1 MRRKRSYG
9 LIVSGIILTLILSAV
24 TVFAEPEGLS
34 VDSAAAAAAEA
45 EALSVDSI
53 GTAAEPEGL
62 SVDSAAA
69 TAEDEALSVDSIGIA
84 AEAGS
89 LSVDSI
95 GIAAEAEGL
104 SGNSTGIAAEAEADN
119 EEEMSMLRT
128 GGIPMPWD
136 NDVKMTDEDISFS
149 EIKSRAHGENASLA
163 QTDYT
168 PRVNLP
174 SRFPGNTDKETK
186 EKITAMYPPVR
197 DQANFGT
204 CWDFSTIAPVE
215 FREINKERADK
226 SIDLSELYLGL
237 GIYKTRENP
246 IVGND
251 AAVSE
256 IVPKVPEDEKASDA
270 FLLDTGGNHLL
281 TGQYL
286 SKGFGFV
293 SENELPYAE
302 SAVDANGY
310 KRDPRFDENNNL
322 INIDLDALAEKEIY
336 DLTDLYEVNIHEEK
350 GMKIVKE
357 ALIQNGA
364 VGIFFDAQTDG
375 DKYKSYYNESNN
387 AYYCNISGIP
397 NHLVT
402 VVGWN
407 DDFSRSNFN
416 VDPGADGAWLVRNSW
431 NYKDQGDFYD
441 YSNYFWLSYYDKG
454 LKNGAYIFE
463 VTKDVKRYDN
473 NYYYDTQIH
482 NPRWFN
488 GASVANVY
496 KVQKD
501 SNEYL
506 NEVTLE
512 FLEPTDYQIEI
523 YRNLKNSSPISG
535 IKLEESTTKGEFAL
549 PGIYTVPLA
558 SPALIEKDTSFSV
571 VVSTGK
577 SSVCYESDLELK
589 NVKSKCGLKNG
600 QSFYLK
606 NGEWIDLAD
615 DEDWID
621 GYGNW
626 CISAHTVFTDDTYP
640 PDIEEKVKDA
650 SGQEVTL
657 IHNTVYNT
665 YRTKDGKDV
674 LCVSLEG
681 GEAADSQNYQ
691 FTGKKITPSKK
702 SFIIYNGVLYTYKK
716 DYKISFKKNKKRG
729 SATAVIKWKKNSA
742 PYRDG
747 ARKTTMQFNVVER
760 AVTEDMVS
768 FKVKKGKLKK
778 LTVTADGIKMKPKK
792 NDYSYTTV
800 SGNSFKISFKNNY
813 KGEVIK

>member
-34 VDSAAAAAAEA
+34 VDSAAATAEDEALSVDSIGLAAEA
-45 EALSVDSI
+45 VSLSVDSI
-53 GTAAEPEGL
+53 GTAAEAG
-62 SVDSAAA
+62 S
-69 TAEDEALSVDSIGIA
+69 LSVDSIGIA

-104 SGNSTGIAAEAEADN
+104 SVNSTGIAAEAEADN
-119 EEEMSMLRT
+119 EEETVSRKT

-174 SRFPGNTDKETK
+174 PRFPGNTDDETK
-186 EKITAMYPPVR
+186 EKITAMYPAVR

-215 FREINKERADK
+215 FREINKGRADK

-237 GIYKTRENP
+237 GIYKTRENL

-256 IVPKVPEDEKASDA
+256 IVPKVSEDEKASDA
-270 FLLDTGGNHLL
+270 FLLDNGGNHLL

-302 SAVDANGY
+302 SAEDTGDY
-310 KRDPRFDENNNL
+310 KRDYRFDEENNL
-322 INIDLDALAEKEIY
+322 NIDLDALADKEIY
-336 DLTDLYEVNIHEEK
+336 DLTDLYEVNIHDEK

-357 ALIQNGA
+357 ALMQNGA
-364 VGIFFDAQTDG
+364 VGIFYDSEANG
-375 DKYKSYYNESNN
+375 AKYKSYYNELNN
-387 AYYCNISGIP
+387 AYYCYNSGGE

-407 DDFSRSNFN
+407 DNFSHGNFS
-416 VDPGADGAWLVRNSW
+416 VDPGHDGAWLVRNSW
-431 NYKDQGDFYD
+431 ADPDKDFYN
-441 YSNYFWLSYYDKG
+441 YNNYFWLSYYDRG
-454 LKNGAYIFE
+454 LTNGAYIFE

-482 NPRWFN
+482 RPGWVNT

-512 FLEPTDYQIEI
+512 IPEETDYEIEI
-523 YRNLKNSSPISG
+523 YRNLKDGGSPTDG
-535 IKLEESTTKGEFAL
+535 IKLEKSTTKGEFAL

-558 SPALIEKDTSFSV
+558 SPALLEKDTYFSV
-571 VVSTGK
+571 VVRTG
-577 SSVCYESDLELK
+577 SCSVCYESDLELK
-589 NVKSKCGLKNG
+589 NVKSKCGIKKG

-606 NGEWIDLAD
+606 NGAWEDLAD
-615 DEDWID
+615 DED
-621 GYGNW
+621 GEEGSGNF

-665 YRTKDGKDV
+665 YRTQDGKDV

-681 GEAADSQNYQ
+681 GKAAESQNYQ

-729 SATAVIKWKKNSA
+729 SANAVIKWKKNSA

-792 NDYSYTTV
+792 ADYSYTTV
-800 SGNSFKISFKNNY
+800 SGNAYKISFMNNY

>member
-1 MRRKRSYG
+1 MRNKRSYG
-9 LIVSGIILTLILSAV
+9 LIVSVVISTLLLSAV
-24 TVFAEPEGLS
+24 TVFAEPEALS
-34 VDSAAAAAAEA
+34 GDSAAAAAES
-45 EALSVDSI
+45 EALSD
-53 GTAAEPEGL
+53 
-62 SVDSAAA
+62 
-69 TAEDEALSVDSIGIA
+69 DSIGIAALSDDSIGKA

-119 EEEMSMLRT
+119 EEEMVSRKT

-174 SRFPGNTDKETK
+174 SSFPGKTDEETK

-215 FREINKERADK
+215 FREIKNNRADK

-256 IVPKVPEDEKASDA
+256 IVPKVSEDEKASDA
-270 FLLDTGGNHLL
+270 FLLDNGGNHLL

-302 SAVDANGY
+302 SAEDTKDY
-310 KRDPRFDENNNL
+310 KRDPRFDENDNL
-322 INIDLDALAEKEIY
+322 MNIDLDALADKEIY
-336 DLTDLYEVNIHEEK
+336 DLTDLYAADIHDEN
-350 GMKIVKE
+350 GMKVVKE
-357 ALIQNGA
+357 ALMQNGA
-364 VGIFFDAQTDG
+364 VGIFFDAETSG
-375 DKYKSYYNESNN
+375 DKLFNSYYNEKYN
-387 AYYCNISGIP
+387 AYYCYNSGGQ

-407 DDFSRSNFN
+407 DSFSRSNFN
-416 VDPGADGAWLVRNSW
+416 EDPGHDGAWLVRNSW
-431 NYKDQGDFYD
+431 ADTDKDFYN
-441 YSNYFWLSYYDKG
+441 YNNYFWLSYYDKG
-454 LKNGAYIFE
+454 LTNGAYIFE

-473 NYYYDTQIH
+473 NYYYDSQIH
-482 NPRWFN
+482 SIRSATV
-488 GASVANVY
+488 GTSVANVY

-506 NEVTLE
+506 KEVTLE
-512 FLEPTDYQIEI
+512 IPEETDYEIEI
-523 YRNLKNSSPISG
+523 YRNLKDGGSPTDG

-558 SPALIEKDTSFSV
+558 APALLEKDTSFSV
-571 VVSTGK
+571 VVRTGK

-589 NVKSKCGLKNG
+589 KVKSKCGLKNG

-615 DEDWID
+615 DEDWEE
-621 GYGNW
+621 GSGNGNF

-665 YRTKDGKDV
+665 YRTQDGKDV
-674 LCVSLEG
+674 LCVSLEDG
-681 GEAADSQNYQ
+681 KAADSQNYQ

-729 SATAVIKWKKNSA
+729 TAAAVIKWKKNSA
-742 PYRDG
+742 PYREG

-792 NDYSYTTV
+792 ADYSYTTV
-800 SGNSFKISFKNNY
+800 SGNAYLISFKNNY
-813 KGEVIK
+813 KGEVIKN